1 MIATPP
7 RACVIGW
14 PIAHSR
20 SPMIHGYWLAQHGID
35 GSYEKIAVHPDDL
48 PSFMQ
53 RVRDGEF
60 RGCNV
65 TVPHKEAVIA
75 LLDRVTETARAIGA
89 VNTVWREDDG
99 RLVGD
104 NTDAPGFL
112 SNLDELVP
120 GWNSA
125 PLRAVVLGAGGAAR
139 AIAYGLAGRGAEKIT
154 LLNRSHDR
162 ARTLAG
168 DLGGAVLA
176 RPLAE
181 TADAMAGATLLVN
194 TTSLGMTGKDPLDLD
209 LATLPATAVV
219 SDIVYVP
226 LETRLL
232 RDAAARG
239 HRTAEGLG
247 MLLHQ
252 AVPGFE
258 RWFGTRPV
266 VDARL
271 RSLVE
276 ADIRSALP

>member
-1 MIATPP
+1 MTDAP

-20 SPMIHGYWLAQHGID
+20 SPMIHGYWLAQHGIA
-35 GSYEKIAVHPDDL
+35 GSYGKTAVHPDDL
-48 PSFMQ
+48 GAFMQ
-53 RVRDGEF
+53 RVRSGEF

-65 TVPHKEAVIA
+65 TVPHKEAVMSH
-75 LLDRVTETARAIGA
+75 LDEITETARAIGA
-89 VNTVWREDDG
+89 VNTVWRDDDG

-104 NTDAPGFL
+104 NTDARGFL

-120 GWNSA
+120 GWDKA

-139 AIAYGLAGRGAEKIT
+139 ALAYGLAGRGAERIT
-154 LLNRSHDR
+154 LLNRSLDR
-162 ARTLAG
+162 AIALAG
-168 DLGGAVLA
+168 DIGGVVQA
-176 RPLAE
+176 RPLDEAGP
-181 TADAMAGATLLVN
+181 AMADATLLAN
-194 TTSLGMTGKDPLDLD
+194 ATSLGMTGKDPLDLD
-209 LATLPATAVV
+209 LDALPLDAVV

-226 LETRLL
+226 LETDLL
-232 RDAAARG
+232 RQAAMRG

-258 RWFGTRPV
+258 RWFGTRPA
-266 VDARL
+266 VDPRL